1 MRPHCLATFTDPRFT
16 KIFFSNNPRLEYV
29 REKVVDWVKDEMVL
43 MEPATTQSSTDTP
56 QNKSTDEDP
65 FWGSFDNENPT
76 SQDNQVPSIDSEIN
90 MWSGLSCVSRQ
101 SNPIHAMV
109 AHGKDCPRVY
119 KLFRKY
125 SVFPATQN
133 CDERLF
139 SMVNRNT
146 GALSRNIKVE
156 TIERKVVVGSAI
168 QRHGFIFHYKNGN
181 ISSSDDEE

>member
-1 MRPHCLATFTDPRFT
+1 MGQSFYILSLVKVIISD
-16 KIFFSNNPRLEYV
+16 SNRIISAQKVMDFQPFIDEYKEGDAV
-29 REKVVDWVKDEMVL
+29 
-43 MEPATTQSSTDTP
+43 SSP
-56 QNKSTDEDP
+56 IWIWFIKEDN
-65 FWGSFDNENPT
+65 SSKCQIC
-76 SQDNQVPSIDSEIN
+76 SQTIARKAY
-90 MWSGLSCVSRQ
+90 LSRQ

-146 GALSRNIKVE
+146 GALSWNIKVE
-156 TIERKVVVGSAI
+156 TIERKVVIGSAI